1 MSVPG
6 ASKPKAR
13 ATCWAW
19 PAIAPWRC
27 STNFGALVVPEV
39 VKMLHGA
46 LGAAWLAPIGGRDSR
61 RSNGTRRSRSMAGGA
76 VAGSSPIT
84 TMALQAIERGRLDVG
99 EDRQEIDPPEA
110 RRAGQHLGARAADDV
125 GDLDRAIARV
135 HRDGDGAQ
143 PRAGEIED
151 RIGRHVGQP
160 QRHTIARPDAE
171 IGEALRR
178 ARCLLVQLREGDR
191 PFAVKEGGGAW
202 ASPPP
207 SGRGGSRRRKRA
219 RRRAWRAEISPKAV
233 DPARPLLDVAKRGLE
248 GFTCCVEAC
257 LLRQ

>member
-1 MSVPG
+1 MASVWLKPNTPHSGRMESDSVSG
-6 ASKPKAR
+6 ALKPKAR

-19 PAIAPWRC
+19 LAMAPWRC

-46 LGAAWLAPIGGRDSR
+46 LAAAWLAPSRGRDSR

-76 VAGSSPIT
+76 VGRLLADDDDRGEPV
-84 TMALQAIERGRLDVG
+84 ERGRLDVG
-99 EDRQEIDPPEA
+99 QDRQEIDAAEA

-125 GDLDRAIARV
+125 GDLDGAIARV

-160 QRHTIARPDAE
+160 QRHAIARPDAE
-171 IGEALRR
+171 IGQALRG
-178 ARCLLVQLREGDR
+178 ARRLLVQLGEGDR
-191 PFAVKEGGGAW
+191 PFAVQE
-202 ASPPP
+202 
-207 SGRGGSRRRKRA
+207 SGRSGVSSAQSASRLQTSA
-219 RRRAWRAEISPKAV
+219 AGWTSGMG
-233 DPARPLLDVAKRGLE
+233 RGD
-248 GFTCCVEAC
+248 
-257 LLRQ
+257 